1 MPKIKQTASQ
11 HLRNLVNEFGY
22 EIFST
27 DGQISYCTLC
37 ETRVASEKRF
47 TVQQHVTREKHK
59 RVIALDHLKKQ
70 RLLQV
75 KPLLQGIS

>member
-11 HLRNLVNEFGY
+11 HLGNLVNAFGS

-27 DGQISYCTLC
+27 DGQILYCKFC

-47 TVQQHVTREKHK
+47 TVQQHVTCEKHK
-59 RVIALDHLKKQ
+59 RVIDL
-70 RLLQV
+70 
-75 KPLLQGIS
+75 II